1 MSLGDALRGS
11 YAAAEG
17 LGRLARA
24 LERLADA
31 AERAY
36 PPPLKEGED
45 GSAVFYTDHSELVA
59 LEGRQEQYFNDT
71 GIRLA
76 PGEEPP
82 KAF

>member
-1 MSLGDALRGS
+1 MSVLDALRGS

-17 LGRLARA
+17 LGRIARA

-36 PPPLKEGED
+36 PLPLREGED
-45 GSAVFYTDHSELVA
+45 QSGVFYTNYEELVA
-59 LEGRQEQYFNDT
+59 LEGRQQRYWEDT

-82 KAF
+82 KAL